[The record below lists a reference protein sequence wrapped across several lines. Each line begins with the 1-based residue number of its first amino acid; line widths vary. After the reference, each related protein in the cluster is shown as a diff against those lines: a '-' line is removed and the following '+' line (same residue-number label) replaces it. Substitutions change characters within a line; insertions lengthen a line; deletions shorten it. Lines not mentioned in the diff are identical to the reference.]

1 MFACHSGYIEKHSY
15 GCSTELILNL
25 FAAINLVNQEN
36 AYKGVRYVL
45 VLGMFEQ
52 GFEWKI

>member
-1 MFACHSGYIEKHSY
+1 MFARRSGYIEKHSY

-45 VLGMFEQ
+45 VLGTFEQ

>member
-1 MFACHSGYIEKHSY
+1 MFARRSGYIEKHSY

>member
-45 VLGMFEQ
+45 VLGTFEQ